1 MAKIGER
8 GNKLGNL
15 VKYEEGT
22 HVGYCRKV
30 VSATEAAATDYVI
43 GTLLG
48 TADGTSYVI
57 SDPVAIDGSE
67 VPAAIVIED
76 VSLEAATATDV
87 VVLFRGPATVADDA
101 LVLGDHTIEDA
112 SAALEALGIQVAEQ
126 V

>member
-1 MAKIGER
+1 MSKVGER
-8 GNKLGNL
+8 NNKLGNL

-30 VSATEAAATDYVI
+30 VAATEAAATDYVI

-48 TADGTSYVI
+48 TDGTDWFV
-57 SDPVAIDGSE
+57 SDPVAVDGSE

-76 VSLEAATATDV
+76 ISLEAATATDV
-87 VVLFRGPATVADDA
+87 VVMFRGPAAVADDA
-101 LVLGDHTIEDA
+101 LVLGDHVIADA
-112 SAALEALGIQVAEQ
+112 AAALEALGIQVAEQ